1 MQFKIEKTEH
11 VNRTFRITKELADTL
26 SEIAQRE
33 GISVNELVVQ
43 CCNYAI
49 SNMEETN
56 DKKNYS
62 KEKIKQESSRLTPAR
77 RAQKSTR
84 KCGCLPTPFLS

>member
-33 GISVNELVVQ
+33 GDYEKLSELSYSTLPSLKKQLETEEEQVIDDS
-43 CCNYAI
+43 YAI
-49 SNMEETN
+49 IRGSSYYGGSNNE
-56 DKKNYS
+56 
-62 KEKIKQESSRLTPAR
+62 
-77 RAQKSTR
+77 
-84 KCGCLPTPFLS
+84 

>member
-33 GISVNELVVQ
+33 GISVNL
-43 CCNYAI
+43 I
-49 SNMEETN
+49 W
-56 DKKNYS
+56 KN
-62 KEKIKQESSRLTPAR
+62 RM
-77 RAQKSTR
+77 TR
-84 KCGCLPTPFLS
+84 KTKT